1 MLITLIPIQNEM
13 FGNVLPIGQDS
24 STFKGETSYQMEAFY
39 SVDPE
44 TAEK

>member
-13 FGNVLPIGQDS
+13 FRNVLPIGQDS
-24 STFKGETSYQMEAFY
+24 STFKGETSYQMKAFY